1 LGGESEGRRNYLA
14 RLRPRNRRA
23 IRRTMAASTMLR
35 PTLPSTVE
43 ISKKEFIRFLGGPVV
58 EPVTAC

>member
-1 LGGESEGRRNYLA
+1 MRGQVTEKLG
-14 RLRPRNRRA
+14 
-23 IRRTMAASTMLR
+23 TMAASTMLR